1 MNEATKLY
9 SYDGILPFFFFWY
22 LLELIELLL
31 MLQSLLQVSSVSQE
45 VFPESRD
52 QSFFCPQSPVSL
64 SVTVPHP
71 SSVCSLIASGVF
83 QEPPVARPASPQWAE
98 AGRSAHIGDW
108 GGVCPAG
115 VRCAGPGLGL
125 AKAQCTSPWRRLWYQ
140 DLGDQKEAALCKGR
154 RERGP
159 SRAAKCRGL
168 EVGRSEGKLMT
179 PRARAG
185 GERRGHGA

>member
-98 AGRSAHIGDW
+98 AGGLRSAVPSLCRPGGPESSTTAPCRDGRARLVSSPAW
-108 GGVCPAG
+108 GGQPVSLRALPADAS
-115 VRCAGPGLGL
+115 VTAAVGPG
-125 AKAQCTSPWRRLWYQ
+125 KPH
-140 DLGDQKEAALCKGR
+140 KG
-154 RERGP
+154 
-159 SRAAKCRGL
+159 
-168 EVGRSEGKLMT
+168 V
-179 PRARAG
+179 
-185 GERRGHGA
+185 